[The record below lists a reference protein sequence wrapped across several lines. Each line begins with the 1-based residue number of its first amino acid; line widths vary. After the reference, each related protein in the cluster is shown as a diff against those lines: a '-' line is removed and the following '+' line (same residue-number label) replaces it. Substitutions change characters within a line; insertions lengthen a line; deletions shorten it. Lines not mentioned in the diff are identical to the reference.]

1 MPHPIFVGFFI
12 ALWTTPNMTT
22 GRFILA
28 VIVSAFIMVDL
39 RLATRGIKP
48 EQDDELRSGPIV
60 SMASGFSILS
70 HQTGSPHFA
79 VLNLRKKSA
88 R

>member
-12 ALWTTPNMTT
+12 ALWTTPNMKT

-28 VIVSAFIMVDL
+28 VIVSAFIIVDL

-48 EQDDELRSGPIV
+48 EQDDELRPGPIV
-60 SMASGFSILS
+60 SMASGFSILY
-70 HQTGSPHFA
+70 HQTGLPHFA

>member
-12 ALWTTPNMTT
+12 ALWTTLNMTT

-28 VIVSAFIMVDL
+28 IILSAFIMVDL